1 MSNILLKSLMKKI
14 IHAIYIFFGLIPL
27 FILLFVTVFFVLYLI
42 KSLIGI
48 DIFPDGHL
56 WDLL

>member
-1 MSNILLKSLMKKI
+1 MKKI